1 MMKYSIAI
9 MATILLAGA
18 AEALTL
24 KTGQVLGSDG
34 QIYQGASP
42 ETRQQ
47 LINKVQKGGEIAGVA
62 NGNVYV
68 VVGETITFLPLADIQ
83 GLTDSTVKTR
93 IGDRVVQ
100 NVTGIESLTFADLEA
115 ARMLSQQ
122 TGLDLSAII
131 VAGGLDGLEPGML
144 AQIQKASAETGI
156 GMQNLLAV
164 STIMDSLPEDKVA
177 ELSAD
182 LESLIAEGFA
192 EQLDEILTAAQEE
205 GVLDN
210 LLRFNSLEECQAA
223 GADNCDAADR
233 FADQN
238 DPNAG

>member
-9 MATILLAGA
+9 MATILLASA

-34 QIYQGASP
+34 QIYQAASP

-100 NVTGIESLTFADLEA
+100 NVTCIESLTFADLEA

-131 VAGGLDGLEPGML
+131 AAGGLDGLEPGML

-156 GMQNLLAV
+156 GMQNLWRSAP
-164 STIMDSLPEDKVA
+164 SWTACQRTRLP
-177 ELSAD
+177 S
-182 LESLIAEGFA
+182 SQLIWKA
-192 EQLDEILTAAQEE
+192 
-205 GVLDN
+205 
-210 LLRFNSLEECQAA
+210 
-223 GADNCDAADR
+223 
-233 FADQN
+233 
-238 DPNAG
+238 